1 MQEMDM
7 KISNI
12 FKEKKKENNRVLLK
26 ENTKD
31 MFYDENENKNLIS
44 LLNKKRK
51 ILKSKNKN
59 LNQNNNIKKFKN
71 NFKIKN

>member
-1 MQEMDM
+1 MQEIDM

-31 MFYDENENKNLIS
+31 IFYDENENKNLIS

-51 ILKSKNKN
+51 ISK
-59 LNQNNNIKKFKN
+59 
-71 NFKIKN
+71 